1 MTHVN
6 CGCCLAPQHGN
17 LTGYASH
24 RSERRSALEAEFEKK
39 VADIRESFEFFDRD
53 NNGLIDF
60 DEFRSLLKTVNPDA
74 SISQA
79 AEGFSMTDTN
89 SDGYVDLDEFIAW
102 WRSNWWEY

>member
-1 MTHVN
+1 MRPT
-6 CGCCLAPQHGN
+6 PPP
-17 LTGYASH
+17 
-24 RSERRSALEAEFEKK
+24 RRNRVDPALDKKIAE
-39 VADIRESFEFFDRD
+39 IRETFEFFDRD

-60 DEFRSLLKTVNPDA
+60 NEFRSLLKTVNPEA
-74 SISQA
+74 SISQS

>member
-1 MTHVN
+1 ME
-6 CGCCLAPQHGN
+6 
-17 LTGYASH
+17 
-24 RSERRSALEAEFEKK
+24 SELEKK
-39 VADIRESFEFFDRD
+39 IADIRETFDFFDRD

-74 SISQA
+74 TVSQA

-102 WRSNWWEY
+102 WRSTWWEY

>member
-1 MTHVN
+1 MD
-6 CGCCLAPQHGN
+6 A
-17 LTGYASH
+17 
-24 RSERRSALEAEFEKK
+24 ALEKKIAE
-39 VADIRESFEFFDRD
+39 IRETFEFFDRD

-60 DEFRSLLKTVNPDA
+60 NEFRSLLKTVNPEA
-74 SISQA
+74 SVSQS

>member
-1 MTHVN
+1 M
-6 CGCCLAPQHGN
+6 
-17 LTGYASH
+17 
-24 RSERRSALEAEFEKK
+24 EAEFEKK
-39 VADIRESFEFFDRD
+39 VVEIRESFDFFDRD

-74 SISQA
+74 TVSQA

-102 WRSNWWEY
+102 WRSSWWEY